1 VGGRRPPQLER
12 DAKPS
17 PLFARVRALVRA
29 IPRGRVATY
38 GQLSKLIDGRLTPV
52 GIGWALHGCDA
63 RIPWHRVINARG
75 GISTEGAH
83 PGLQRDL
90 LAAEGIRFRADDT
103 VDVEKYRWAGP
114 SRRAPRRPGR

>member
-1 VGGRRPPQLER
+1 
-12 DAKPS
+12 
-17 PLFARVRALVRA
+17 LFARVHALVRA

-52 GIGWALHGCDA
+52 GIGWALHRCDA

-75 GISTEGAH
+75 GISTEGAN

-103 VDVEKYRWAGP
+103 VDLAKYTWRGP
-114 SRRAPRRPGR
+114 ARKTVRRRGR

>member
-1 VGGRRPPQLER
+1 VKR
-12 DAKPS
+12 S
-17 PLFARVRALVRA
+17 PLFDRVHALVRA

-38 GQLSKLIDGRLTPV
+38 GQLSKLIGGRLTPV
-52 GIGWALHGCDA
+52 GIGWALRGCDA

-75 GISTEGAH
+75 GISTEGEN

-103 VDVEKYRWAGP
+103 VDLEAYRWTGP
-114 SRRAPRRPGR
+114 ARPRRRRT